1 MVKEGVGKG
10 RSDVHVGFQH
20 CYTSPDSAS
29 GSDTLVDGSVFKN

>member
-1 MVKEGVGKG
+1 METGREMVKEGVGKG

-29 GSDTLVDGSVFKN
+29 GWIQTR